1 MSKNSVYT
9 YDYFQPD
16 DYRFSL
22 DSVFLA
28 QIIARLY
35 FNHPNKAELKILDL
49 CSGCGII
56 GLELALHLK
65 TLPFIDFLEV
75 QSIYQEYFTKNVE
88 MIFPHDQNNRLKFL
102 NKNYDDLLIANDQS
116 QKYDL
121 VVSNPPYFFL
131 GEGLLSP
138 NEFKNRCRFFIDS
151 NFENLINAIISALK
165 NHGSAFLLLRPG
177 EHHGRNSIDM
187 LKQILGSRASC
198 EIFDNVRGTD
208 VIRIIKKSF

>member
-9 YDYFQPD
+9 FDYFQPK

-35 FNHPNKAELKILDL
+35 FNHPNKSELKILDL

-65 TLPFIDFLEV
+65 TLPLIDFLEV
-75 QSIYQEYFTKNVE
+75 QSIYLEYFNKNVE
-88 MIFPHDQNNRLKFL
+88 MIFPHDQNSRLKFL
-102 NKNYDDLLIANDQS
+102 NKNYDDLLKESEES

-121 VVSNPPYFFL
+121 IVSNPPYFFL

-151 NFENLINAIISALK
+151 NF
-165 NHGSAFLLLRPG
+165 
-177 EHHGRNSIDM
+177 
-187 LKQILGSRASC
+187 
-198 EIFDNVRGTD
+198 
-208 VIRIIKKSF
+208 